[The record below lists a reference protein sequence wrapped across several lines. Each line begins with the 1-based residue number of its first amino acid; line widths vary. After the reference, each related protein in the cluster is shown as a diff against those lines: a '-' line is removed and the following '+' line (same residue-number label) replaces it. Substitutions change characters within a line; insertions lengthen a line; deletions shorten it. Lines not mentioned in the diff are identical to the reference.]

1 LNLALFL
8 ESLENLSAA
17 EFGHFAAEATSAA
30 RSSARSACLALCAI
44 GTGDGE
50 AAARWIEDA
59 IHIDRPSDFVSFAS
73 ALVSMQ
79 TGNIASAIEPLRKI
93 DERFVKYRDARVLLA
108 TAYLYSGDVAE
119 AENVALG
126 IDDQDDEMR
135 ASLLGLRARCAQA
148 RTDESSARSLYRQAL
163 TYAPQL
169 EWVRQELKSQTDLQS
184 DTINSPDSA
193 LNVVVI

>member
-108 TAYLYSGDVAE
+108 TAYLYSGWSAC
-119 AENVALG
+119 A
-126 IDDQDDEMR
+126 MR
-135 ASLLGLRARCAQA
+135 AGTHGRILGPKSLPASADICSAVRVGPARA
-148 RTDESSARSLYRQAL
+148 
-163 TYAPQL
+163 
-169 EWVRQELKSQTDLQS
+169 
-184 DTINSPDSA
+184 
-193 LNVVVI
+193 